1 MNLNSLS
8 ELRNIRIAL
17 VIITVILALS
27 LCGRNESDHV
37 YYNDDQDYY
46 PKFSY
51 SNMVDLGN
59 GDFGVLNGD
68 SYSSGNATIVIY
80 HYDKKTNEITVK
92 KEQALNELQ

>member
-1 MNLNSLS
+1 MNFLS

-27 LCGRNESDHV
+27 LCGRNESNQIN
-37 YYNDDQDYY
+37 YNNEQENY
-46 PKFSY
+46 PQFSY

-59 GDFGVLNGD
+59 GDFGVLTGNSD
-68 SYSSGNATIVIY
+68 SGGNTTIVIY

-92 KEQALNELQ
+92 KEQSLSELQ